1 MHYQKWPEWLGR
13 NLLLLFDLQILV
25 ISFLVSISLFL
36 IHTYFMLTNTTTWER
51 FSRKNITYLRI
62 IKNDSYNPFQLG
74 YLRNI
79 YVFLCSSR
87 STKWDNVYATFVKNK
102 LRPDQLVRDDDDE
115 DEDDTAGSDNEVEI
129 KLENMRSG
137 NIQIK

>member
-1 MHYQKWPEWLGR
+1 
-13 NLLLLFDLQILV
+13 
-25 ISFLVSISLFL
+25 
-36 IHTYFMLTNTTTWER
+36 MLTNTTTWER

-79 YVFLCSSR
+79 YSFLCSPR

-102 LRPDQLVRDDDDE
+102 LRPDQLVREPGVVGDDDDDDE
-115 DEDDTAGSDNEVEI
+115 TDVAVSSDNEVEI
-129 KLENMRSG
+129 KLENMSSG
-137 NIQIK
+137 NIRIKWK

>member
-1 MHYQKWPEWLGR
+1 
-13 NLLLLFDLQILV
+13 
-25 ISFLVSISLFL
+25 
-36 IHTYFMLTNTTTWER
+36 MLTNTTTWER

-79 YVFLCSSR
+79 YSFLCSPR

-102 LRPDQLVRDDDDE
+102 LRPDQLVREPGVMGDDDDE
-115 DEDDTAGSDNEVEI
+115 TDVAGSSDNEVEI
-129 KLENMRSG
+129 KLENMNSG
-137 NIQIK
+137 NIRIK